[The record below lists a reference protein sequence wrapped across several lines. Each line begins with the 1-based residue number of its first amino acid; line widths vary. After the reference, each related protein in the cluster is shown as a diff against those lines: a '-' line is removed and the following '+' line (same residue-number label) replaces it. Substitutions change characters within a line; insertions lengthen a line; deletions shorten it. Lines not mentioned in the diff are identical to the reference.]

1 MNFKYFHFKINV
13 MNIVI
18 LFWILFVTS
27 IIGYFMTNKNIM
39 SKKKVNQRI
48 INKKNI
54 TQDF

>member
-1 MNFKYFHFKINV
+1 MNFKYFNSKINA

>member
-1 MNFKYFHFKINV
+1 MNFKYFHSKINA

>member
-1 MNFKYFHFKINV
+1 

-27 IIGYFMTNKNIM
+27 IIGYFMTNKNIV
-39 SKKKVNQRI
+39 SKKKVNQTV

-54 TQDF
+54 NQDF

>member
-1 MNFKYFHFKINV
+1 MNFKYFHFKIKI
-13 MNIVI
+13 MNIII

>member
-1 MNFKYFHFKINV
+1 
-13 MNIVI
+13 MNIII
-18 LFWILFVTS
+18 LFWILFATS

>member
-1 MNFKYFHFKINV
+1 

-39 SKKKVNQRI
+39 NKKKVNPRI
-48 INKKNI
+48 INKRNI
-54 TQDF
+54 NQDF